1 MSCYPSVTS
10 ISYSTPLPWPSQSVV
25 SMSVLA
31 STCSVL
37 RQVSSSRPWKSSM
50 LKAEHL
56 GGQSFFLSIRR
67 FFIPLQPGHMSREMV
82 FNFSISCL
90 FIHIMSSPPAPAPVL
105 MNSSRSVQTWSV
117 VLFFPHPLTQ
127 MSILVMHMM
136 QMQMRI
142 RSLVLVRRF
151 ADVFW
156 LVLRP
161 PQAAINAYMMISL
174 SLLVEMSILTVP
186 RPCSPVF
193 VSLIMLRLPRK
204 KEPRIELMSV
214 VMRTPG

>member
-1 MSCYPSVTS
+1 MPLHPYHVVT
-10 ISYSTPLPWPSQSVV
+10 PCACARLDELLALGADLVGRLVLP
-25 SMSVLA
+25 A
-31 STCSVL
+31 S
-37 RQVSSSRPWKSSM
+37 
-50 LKAEHL
+50 
-56 GGQSFFLSIRR
+56 
-67 FFIPLQPGHMSREMV
+67 
-82 FNFSISCL
+82 
-90 FIHIMSSPPAPAPVL
+90 
-105 MNSSRSVQTWSV
+105 
-117 VLFFPHPLTQ
+117 LTQ